1 MHRSKYAFTLI
12 ELLVVIAII
21 AILAAIL
28 FPVFARAKLSAKNT
42 ATLSNVRQV
51 MTACLQYTSDYDDT
65 APIYMDEY
73 FYSWPAQGTYN
84 GWPRLFLPYTKN
96 KEIVYDPVIGAP
108 TRELNQRPS
117 NIEVD
122 MWYSYFPQ
130 IHMAFNAFPSIDPR
144 WGDGNT
150 GGPRIMTAMEY
161 IAERM
166 AFATDEPRTVAEADS
181 HSSPYWQNGFTFER
195 TALCPSVTLAE
206 RGHYQQYPDYLDYTS
221 MYMGSKAHGYNVVIG
236 FGDGHAKSRPSKATM
251 YDADTDP
258 ASGGSMGGCMAAHS
272 ERFFYPDQIPS
283 AHELELLKLWGK
295 YWDKSW

>member
-1 MHRSKYAFTLI
+1 MQRVKSAFTLI

-42 ATLSNVRQV
+42 SALSNVKQV
-51 MTACLQYTSDYDDT
+51 MTACIQYTTDFDDT

-73 FYSWPAQGTYN
+73 FAFWPAQGTYN

-108 TRELNQRPS
+108 TRELNQRPT
-117 NIEVD
+117 NIAID

-130 IHMAFNAFPSIDPR
+130 IHMAFNGFPSIDIR
-144 WGDGNT
+144 WSDEWA
-150 GGPRIMTAMEY
+150 GPRTMTGMEY
-161 IAERM
+161 LTERM
-166 AFATDEPRTVAEADS
+166 AFATDEPRTVREADAS
-181 HSSPYWQNGFTFER
+181 SSPYWQNGFTFER
-195 TALCPSVTLAE
+195 TAICPSYSLAE
-206 RGHYQQYPDYLDYTS
+206 RGHYQQYPADLDSTS
-221 MYMGSKAHGYNVVIG
+221 IYMGSRAHNYNVLIG
-236 FGDGHAKSRPSKATM
+236 FGDGHAKSRGVKSMT

-258 ASGGSMGGCMAAHS
+258 ASGGSIGGCVGAHMD
-272 ERFFYPDQIPS
+272 RFYYANQVPN

-295 YWDKSW
+295 AWDKTW